1 MNRRAK
7 QWILLISLLAFSGLL
22 PAVTKEVPPEAL
34 KPGKE
39 QRQTALIVNQ
49 VLQKYHYK
57 KVPLDDALSSRILD
71 KYLDSLDPN
80 RSFFTQGDI
89 AEFEKYRNKLDEA
102 IAHGWLDP
110 AYDIYR
116 RFRSRVDEQVA
127 WALELLEK
135 NKFDFTRKESYRY
148 DREDAPWARDEAA
161 LRELWRKRV
170 KNDILAL
177 RLSGKDEEKIRETLR
192 KRYQTLRRRVHQL
205 DADGVF
211 QTFLN
216 AYTLSIEPHTA
227 YMSPERSENF
237 DISMRLSLQGIGAVL
252 SSKDEYTEIQK
263 VVPGGPADK
272 SGQLKPGDRI
282 VGVAQGR
289 KGEMEDIVG
298 WPLQDVVEK
307 IRGPKGTVV
316 RLSILPKSAG
326 ADGATKEVSIV
337 RDKIKLEDQAAKSE
351 IIEVDG
357 MRFGIIDL
365 PAFYRDFR
373 AQAAGKKDF
382 RSTTRDVRK
391 LIAELKQEKVDGI
404 IMDLRNNGGGSLTE
418 AVELTGLFIP
428 HGPVVQVKDSQGR
441 VEVERD
447 SDPDQVYTG
456 PLAVLVNRNSASA
469 SEIFA
474 AAIQDYGRGLII
486 GEPTFGKG
494 TVQTLVDLG
503 QFSRGNDD
511 LGRLRLTIAQFFRV
525 QGGSTQSKGVIP
537 DVVFP
542 TAPEDDEHGE
552 RSLENALPWTH
563 IKAVDH
569 DQMGKVE
576 QAMLINKH
584 EQRIARDPGFNYLV
598 EQARE
603 YRKLQ
608 ERKEVSLV
616 EAERKKEW
624 DEREQRALER
634 RNKLRIARGLDP
646 LEKLGDEDEEEVH
659 GDDKDDPE
667 GINRIMQEEAARIL
681 ADYIR
686 QKRPVTAQAG

>member
-1 MNRRAK
+1 MGNRPKRT
-7 QWILLISLLAFSGLL
+7 G
-22 PAVTKEVPPEAL
+22 E
-34 KPGKE
+34 
-39 QRQTALIVNQ
+39 
-49 VLQKYHYK
+49 
-57 KVPLDDALSSRILD
+57 
-71 KYLDSLDPN
+71 
-80 RSFFTQGDI
+80 
-89 AEFEKYRNKLDEA
+89 
-102 IAHGWLDP
+102 P

-216 AYTLSIEPHTA
+216 AYTLSIEPP
-227 YMSPERSENF
+227 Y
-237 DISMRLSLQGIGAVL
+237 RLHVAGALGELRHLHAPV
-252 SSKDEYTEIQK
+252 
-263 VVPGGPADK
+263 AA
-272 SGQLKPGDRI
+272 GDRR
-282 VGVAQGR
+282 GAQQQGTNTPRSRRWCPAALPTRAGR
-289 KGEMEDIVG
+289 EDIVG

-441 VEVERD
+441 
-447 SDPDQVYTG
+447 
-456 PLAVLVNRNSASA
+456 
-469 SEIFA
+469 
-474 AAIQDYGRGLII
+474 
-486 GEPTFGKG
+486 
-494 TVQTLVDLG
+494 LG

-552 RSLENALPWTH
+552 RSLDNALPWTH